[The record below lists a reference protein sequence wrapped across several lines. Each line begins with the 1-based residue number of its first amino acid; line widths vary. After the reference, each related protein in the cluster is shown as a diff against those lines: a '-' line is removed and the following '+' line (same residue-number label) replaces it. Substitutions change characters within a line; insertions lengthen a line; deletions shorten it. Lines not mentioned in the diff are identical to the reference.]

1 MWHFRSVQHHLQT
14 YHQVWQATRSAL
26 LCSAAWNKRLADRR
40 CTPAPTYV
48 PGQKVWLSS
57 KDLPLQTDYHKLA
70 PRYIRTFEIA
80 RMIYPLVAQL
90 KPPPALK
97 VHLSFNVLLL
107 KSVSFSP
114 LSPPSDF

>member
-14 YHQVWQATRSAL
+14 YHQVRQATRSAL

-80 RMIYPLVAQL
+80 RMIYPVVAQL

-114 LSPPSDF
+114 SSPPSDF